1 VSKADL
7 PFPEESPGSTP
18 SDLTRGYAQDL
29 RAVGQALETLNLG
42 DFSDEPAGDGYRVTG
57 AAVAKNLGLVRST
70 GSALKARDYS
80 VRVTPMDLN
89 YSPGDVRR
97 LEREGQAQRRSTGQ
111 QTPEANNLPQILR
124 VIGGVVDQM
133 RGQLLAVS
141 KEAVIVRLEYQSSSG
156 QKFSEDYTMPMLYDR
171 WVRMYKRREP
181 AGNQ

>member
-1 VSKADL
+1 MSISDL
-7 PFPEESPGSTP
+7 PFPKEVRVSARL
-18 SDLTRGYAQDL
+18 DLTRGYAQEL

-42 DFSDEPAGDGYRVTG
+42 DFSVEPSGNGYRVTG
-57 AAVAKNLGLVRST
+57 ASVAKNLGLVRSA
-70 GSALKARDYS
+70 GGALVPSDPS

-111 QTPEANNLPQILR
+111 TSEANTLPQILR

-133 RGQLLAVS
+133 RGHLVAVS

-156 QKFSEDYTMPMLYDR
+156 QKVSEDYTMPMLYDR

-181 AGNQ
+181 GGNQ

>member
-1 VSKADL
+1 MSRADL
-7 PFPEESPGSTP
+7 PFLEEALGSAQL
-18 SDLTRGYAQDL
+18 DLTRGYAQEL

-42 DFSDEPAGDGYRVTG
+42 DFSVEPAGDGYRVTG

-70 GSALKARDYS
+70 GSALAARDPS
-80 VRVTPMDLN
+80 IRVTPMDLN

-111 QTPEANNLPQILR
+111 TPEANTLPQILR

-133 RGQLLAVS
+133 RGQLLGVC
-141 KEAVIVRLEYQSSSG
+141 KEAVIVRLEYQSSGG
-156 QKFSEDYTMPMLYDR
+156 QKISEDYTMPMLYDR

-181 AGNQ
+181 GGNQ